1 MISIS
6 KKRIIPIQLE
16 NLTELKLKQISDFIN
31 SMNEKYLK
39 QEIALVF
46 NSYRYQKIINTQ
58 YFNT

>member
-39 QEIALVF
+39 QEIASVF
-46 NSYRYQKIINTQ
+46 NSYSYQKIINTQ
-58 YFNT
+58 YLNT